1 MNKGEVYFALYG
13 DAFDPHEVTSLLGI
27 EPTSVAYKGVPRT
40 RKHSMWR
47 LSAGVVEND
56 LVDVYKM
63 SSALVAKLAP
73 HVDEINRAREKF
85 GLESALSVVL
95 TITTDDAKSTPAIG
109 FDRSVVAFLAKVDA
123 WVDVDTYRD

>member
-13 DAFDPHEVTSLLGI
+13 DAFDPQEVTNLLGI
-27 EPTSVAYKGVPRT
+27 EPTSVAYKGVPGT
-40 RKHSMWR
+40 RRHSVWR

-56 LVDVYKM
+56 LVDVYEM

-73 HVDEINRAREKF
+73 HVDEINLARERF

-109 FDRSVVAFLAKVDA
+109 FDRSVVAFLAKVGA